1 MNISLSW
8 STTQKSIMQ
17 SSPVQTD
24 ATLLANNSQHR
35 WMLPVA
41 STGVASFSISTRP
54 GWLSFPH
61 ILKIARM
68 INPRCAPQHFELLSF
83 LAHPTTHNLLPA
95 VDWSNKKFVGPG
107 LQVYGLA
114 TPLGSVCTPCSM
126 FLAVVGSYCAK
137 FETDQTFSYVH
148 WRKKTPTISGVVDLT
163 KMWWSTFKSVQHRF
177 ASLQLVCRLRVV
189 ACRLFSRGV
198 IFTRA
203 RVFLALLSLRKNG
216 GLLVAYSCVNRGCI
230 LHGFHAGANAI
241 LYRGVD

>member
-8 STTQKSIMQ
+8 STMQKSIMQ
-17 SSPVQTD
+17 SSSVQTD

-35 WMLPVA
+35 WMLHVA
-41 STGVASFSISTRP
+41 STGVASFSISSRP

-61 ILKIARM
+61 ILKVSRM

-83 LAHPTTHNLLPA
+83 LAHPTTHNLLQA
-95 VDWSNKKFVGPG
+95 VDWSNKKFVGRG

-148 WRKKTPTISGVVDLT
+148 WRKKNPTISGVVDLT
-163 KMWWSTFKSVQHRF
+163 KPICDDPLSNRCST
-177 ASLQLVCRLRVV
+177 
-189 ACRLFSRGV
+189 
-198 IFTRA
+198 
-203 RVFLALLSLRKNG
+203 ALLRYGSR
-216 GLLVAYSCVNRGCI
+216 SCVNRSCI
-230 LHGFHAGANAI
+230 LHGFRAGANAI
-241 LYRGVD
+241 LSGADLGAGSRGCPPPPPLRWPAVF